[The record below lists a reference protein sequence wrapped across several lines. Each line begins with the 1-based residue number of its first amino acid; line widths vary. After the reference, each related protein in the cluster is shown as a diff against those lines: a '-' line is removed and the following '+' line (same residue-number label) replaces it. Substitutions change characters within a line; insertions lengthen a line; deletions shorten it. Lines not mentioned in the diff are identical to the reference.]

1 MYFSLYFNFL
11 TRMLF
16 SMADFT
22 YLWLNLDF
30 SSQIFQ
36 LCKFFSLHDQTFS
49 FPGPT
54 PCFCKVQDFWKIFF
68 SNFLSYIRNYYSY
81 RNVLYLIL
89 ILLKNWFDHILYMF
103 PVKLIFHDLWAKAQ
117 VYIFIPQTFLQ
128 NQEFLKNIFF
138 KLLVISQKLWKLQ
151 RRVIPHFNS
160 LKELIWPYVMHVYC
174 KIDISWLISQNASLL
189 FYASDFI
196 WFS

>member
-36 LCKFFSLHDQTFS
+36 LCEFFSLNDQTFS
-49 FPGPT
+49 YPGPT

-68 SNFLSYIRNYYSY
+68 SNFLSYIRNYYG
-81 RNVLYLIL
+81 YLIL
-89 ILLKNWFDHILYMF
+89 ILQKNWFDYILYMF

-138 KLLVISQKLWKLQ
+138 KLLSPFPIINIWNDPSENIGKSEKKITDWIFGNRISPISYYKISKLT
-151 RRVIPHFNS
+151 S
-160 LKELIWPYVMHVYC
+160 LAIMHPIC
-174 KIDISWLISQNASLL
+174 FCLL
-189 FYASDFI
+189 
-196 WFS
+196 

>member
-11 TRMLF
+11 TRILF

-36 LCKFFSLHDQTFS
+36 LCKFFSLNDQTFS
-49 FPGPT
+49 YPGPT
-54 PCFCKVQDFWKIFF
+54 PCFCKVQDFWKIFL
-68 SNFLSYIRNYYSY
+68 SNLLSYIRNYYSY

-89 ILLKNWFDHILYMF
+89 ILLKNWFEHILCMF

-138 KLLVISQKLWKLQ
+138 KLLVIFQKLRTEHCVMTHFVPLPLAHISCITMMPVQKILLQ
-151 RRVIPHFNS
+151 SHDNVKSH
-160 LKELIWPYVMHVYC
+160 LC
-174 KIDISWLISQNASLL
+174 CA
-189 FYASDFI
+189 
-196 WFS
+196 

>member
-1 MYFSLYFNFL
+1 MIKHFHIQVQLHVFAKSRIFKKYFFL
-11 TRMLF
+11 T
-16 SMADFT
+16 
-22 YLWLNLDF
+22 
-30 SSQIFQ
+30 
-36 LCKFFSLHDQTFS
+36 
-49 FPGPT
+49 
-54 PCFCKVQDFWKIFF
+54 FCHISETITVI
-68 SNFLSYIRNYYSY
+68 Y

-151 RRVIPHFNS
+151 RRVIHHFNS
-160 LKELIWPYVMHVYC
+160 LKELIWPYVMHNYC
-174 KIDISWLISQNASLL
+174 KIDISWLISQNFFMPQTLCE
-189 FYASDFI
+189 F
-196 WFS
+196 WPKN